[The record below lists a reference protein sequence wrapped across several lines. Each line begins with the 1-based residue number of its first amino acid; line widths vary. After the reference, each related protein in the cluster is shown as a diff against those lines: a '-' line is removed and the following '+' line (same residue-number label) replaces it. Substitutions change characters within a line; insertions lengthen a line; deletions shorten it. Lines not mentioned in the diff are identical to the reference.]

1 MCGTGVISLQR
12 SGTWTLGGLWLLG
25 RSSPLALQLHPLCLG
40 ECARS
45 RDPEPLS
52 HLQQFR
58 PRVRVSGS
66 KLRRRGEHGIL
77 RKSTLVGVGR
87 GSTGEKALLFSVSVH
102 GRIMVVVFAVST

>member
-1 MCGTGVISLQR
+1 MCRTGVISLQR

-25 RSSPLALQLHPLCLG
+25 RSSLLALQLHPLCRG

-45 RDPEPLS
+45 RGPELLS
-52 HLQQFR
+52 RLQQFR

-66 KLRRRGEHGIL
+66 KLRRRGGHGIP

-87 GSTGEKALLFSVSVH
+87 ESTGEKALLFSVSVH
-102 GRIMVVVFAVST
+102 GLLMVVDFAVST